1 MFGLLFV
8 LLLFIYA
15 LMSGVIVYHL
25 HSYTINKLQAKQAI
39 IVFLVVM
46 AILVIIQV
54 VLFLMLPP
62 DIISGGMQVAPTNT
76 DSTFY

>member
-8 LLLFIYA
+8 SLLFIYA

-54 VLFLMLPP
+54 ALFLMLPP
-62 DIISGGMQVAPTNT
+62 DIMSGGMQIVPASTNNA
-76 DSTFY
+76 FY